1 MKLIAADGVA
11 LHARLWQPDGRGP
24 WPVLLMRQPYGSRI
38 ASTVTYAHP
47 RWYVAQGYAVVVQ
60 DVRGRGDSGGAFAGF
75 RQEPADTAST
85 IAWLRSQ
92 SWCNGRVG
100 TYGFSYQGLS
110 QLLNTSGEHLPD
122 ALVPAMAG
130 VDERLHWAS
139 EGGCHWWAL
148 SLAWGLQL
156 AAQRCRRAHDQVGW
170 QAIRASLASGA
181 FVTEGL
187 DLMRRWDPDGMVL
200 GWLDR
205 DPADPVG
212 WLVHEP
218 PQALWQKPLLLI
230 GGWHDPH
237 LRGVLDLWRRAVA
250 AGGHPLLRIGAWSH
264 LNWQGGIDRL
274 QLAFFDRHLRM
285 REPPEALLSPQ
296 PSWLQDLE
304 QGLWLPRLPGQG
316 SGQSWGLRSGGLA
329 AVDPLEGELSSTA
342 AGGTVTLVH
351 DPWRPLPGRGGHLGL
366 DAGAVDR
373 ADLDQRCDVACFT
386 SAPLQAPLELLGQPQ
401 VGLIAQAD
409 QPGFDLCAA
418 LSLLRPDGQVSQL
431 STGVARHRGAACE
444 APQQRCIELQP
455 LFAQLRRGDRLRLSI
470 ALAAW
475 PQIAVN
481 PGDGTLPRGA
491 VNTGHREI
499 TVELGLD
506 QASLSIQP
514 MVGAN

>member
-1 MKLIAADGVA
+1 LKLTVADGVA
-11 LHARLWQPDGRGP
+11 LHARLWRPQGRGP

-47 RWYVAQGYAVVVQ
+47 RWYAAQGYAVLVQ
-60 DVRGRGDSGGAFAGF
+60 DVRGRGDSGGEFAGF
-75 RQEPADTAST
+75 QQEPADTSCT

-110 QLLNTSGEHLPD
+110 QLLHQSAEHLPD

-130 VDERLHWAS
+130 LDERLHWAS
-139 EGGCHWWAL
+139 EGGCHWWVL

-156 AAQRCRRAHDQVGW
+156 AAQRCRRRLDEAGW
-170 QAIRASLASGA
+170 QAIRASLESGA
-181 FVTEGL
+181 FLAEGL
-187 DLMRRWDPDGMVL
+187 DLLRRWDPDGLVL

-205 DPADPVG
+205 DPADPAG

-218 PQALWQKPLLLI
+218 PGALWQKPLLLI

-250 AGGHPLLRIGAWSH
+250 AGGAPLLRIGAWSH
-264 LNWQGGIDRL
+264 LHWRGGIDRL
-274 QLAFFDRHLRM
+274 QLAFFDRHLRE
-285 REPPEALLSPQ
+285 REPSAAELPPQ
-296 PSWLQDLE
+296 PCWLQDLE
-304 QGLWLPRLPGQG
+304 QGLWQPRRPDQG
-316 SGQSWGLRSGGLA
+316 SGQRWGLCSGGLA
-329 AVDPLEGELSSTA
+329 AVDPLDGELSPTA

-366 DAGAVDR
+366 DAGVVER

-386 SAPLQAPLELLGQPQ
+386 SAPLQEPLELLGQPQ
-401 VGLIAQAD
+401 LVVVAQAD
-409 QPGFDLCAA
+409 QPGFDLCVA
-418 LSLLRPDGQVSQL
+418 LSLLRPNGQVSQL
-431 STGVARHRGAACE
+431 STGVARHRGVASE
-444 APQQRCIELQP
+444 APHQRRVALQP
-455 LFAQLRRGDRLRLSI
+455 LFVQLGRGDRLRLSI
-470 ALAAW
+470 GLAAW

-481 PGDGTLPRGA
+481 PGDGTLPRAG
-491 VNTGHREI
+491 VTVHHREI